1 MENFQALF
9 FFLSLDHNRTTLE
22 IDKPFYMFTI
32 HIRPRIKRTCK
43 CLPEDIATHIK
54 EQLAETNDIIGHAAM
69 NSITLKIPP
78 KDHHYWSPELHL
90 HLRRE
95 EEDELTEVSGF
106 VGPKSSIWT
115 MFMFLYIGLGTTA
128 LFTGMYAMTQQS
140 LDIETTGGYMI
151 SIISLILI
159 GVVFI
164 ATQIGQKIALNQTHQ
179 LIAFMEGAFRCLD

>member
-1 MENFQALF
+1 
-9 FFLSLDHNRTTLE
+9 
-22 IDKPFYMFTI
+22 MFTI

-43 CLPEDIATHIK
+43 CLPEEIALHIK
-54 EQLAETNDIIGHAAM
+54 EQLAETDDIIGGAAM

-95 EEDELTEVSGF
+95 EGAERTEVSGF

-115 MFMFLYIGLGTTA
+115 MFMFFYIGLGTIA
-128 LFTGMYAMTQQS
+128 LFAGMYAMTQQS
-140 LDIETTGGYMI
+140 LDIATTGGYTI
-151 SIISLILI
+151 SIVAVALI
-159 GVVFI
+159 GGVFI